1 MISPS
6 EARRLLRERELSA
19 ALVVHSEG
27 VAATARELCLRWG
40 GDADHAEIAGL
51 LHDVCRELGRKEVLR
66 RARIHGLGVG
76 VLEEAYPVQLLHGP
90 LAAAEL
96 AARDVPQ
103 EALEAI
109 ARHTVGGPGLTLVER
124 CVFVADAIEPQRTYV
139 GVDEA
144 RRLARVSLD
153 RALSLVVA
161 RDIERLRAKARPV
174 HPEMSAL
181 WEELGGDA

>member
-1 MISPS
+1 VISSS

-27 VAATARELCLRWG
+27 VAAAARELCLRWG
-40 GDADHAEIAGL
+40 GDADLAEIAGL

-66 RARIHGLGVG
+66 RARIHGLGIG
-76 VLEEAYPVQLLHGP
+76 ALEEAYPVQLLHGP

-96 AARDVPQ
+96 ATSDVPP
-103 EALEAI
+103 EGLEAI
-109 ARHTVGGPGLTLVER
+109 ARHTVGGPGMTLVER
-124 CVFVADAIEPQRTYV
+124 CVFVADATEPQRAYV
-139 GVDEA
+139 GADEA

-153 RALSLVVA
+153 QALSLVVA
-161 RDIERLRAKARPV
+161 RDIERLRARDRQV
-174 HPEMSAL
+174 HPVMLAL

>member
-1 MISPS
+1 MISVA
-6 EARRLLRERELSA
+6 EARGLMEERGLSA
-19 ALVVHSEG
+19 GLVVHSEG

-40 GDADHAEIAGL
+40 GDAELAEIAGL

-66 RARIHGLGVG
+66 RARIHGIRVG

-96 AARDVPQ
+96 AASNVPQ

-109 ARHTVGGPGLTLVER
+109 ARHTVGGPGMTLVGR
-124 CVFVADAIEPQRTYV
+124 CVFVADATEPQRTYV
-139 GVDEA
+139 GADEA

-153 RALSLVVA
+153 QALSLVVA
-161 RDIERLRAKARPV
+161 RDIERLRVKAHRV

-181 WEELGGDA
+181 WKELGGDA